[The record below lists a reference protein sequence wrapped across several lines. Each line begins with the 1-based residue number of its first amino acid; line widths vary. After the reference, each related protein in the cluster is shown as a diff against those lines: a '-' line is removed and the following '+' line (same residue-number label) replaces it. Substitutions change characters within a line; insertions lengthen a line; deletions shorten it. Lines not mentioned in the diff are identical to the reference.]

1 MEMHALNRDEK
12 IGLLKKKAAQA
23 RKFIL
28 ETVHHANAGH
38 VGGPLSAADMLI
50 ALYFDVMN
58 IKPEDPRWEQ
68 RDRFVLSK
76 GHSAIGLYTALA
88 LRGYFPIDEL
98 KTFDHIDSRLQAH
111 PDLCLLPGLDMS
123 TGSLGQGISAA
134 VGMALGAK
142 LKGSSFYTYC
152 MVGDGE
158 SQEGQVWEAADVA
171 SKYELD
177 NLIVLLDYNKL
188 QQYGWKGTDGR
199 EREIPVN
206 SPAKRW
212 EAFGWNVISING
224 HDIEQILIAC
234 EQAKK
239 SKGKPTVIIADTI
252 KGKGVSFMENNYVW
266 HAKVPNKIEL
276 AEALIEIG
284 AEG

>member
-12 IGLLKKKAAQA
+12 IGLLEKKAAQA

-38 VGGPLSAADMLI
+38 VGGPLSATDMLI

-58 IKPEDPRWEQ
+58 IKPEEPRWEQ

-142 LKGSSFYTYC
+142 LKGSPFYTYC

-177 NLIVLLDYNKL
+177 NLIVFLDYNKL
-188 QQYGWKGTDGR
+188 QQFGWNGTDGR
-199 EREIPVN
+199 EREIPVY

-224 HDIEQILIAC
+224 HEMEQILHAC
-234 EQAKK
+234 AQAKE

-252 KGKGVSFMENNYVW
+252 KGKGVSFMENSYVW
-266 HAKVPNKIEL
+266 HAKVPNKKEL

-284 AEG
+284 VEG